1 EVYPS
6 RFWVY
11 VGITIGGMIVLAA
24 FLRYH
29 PKNSSAFL
37 YRVTTVL
44 TRSISLYVNYFIVT
58 GKQNGENGTW
68 YKTTAVE
75 GAKKLTLSRTPFSRI
90 DVYNG
95 MDNLGMFWKWPTI
108 QAFQSVV
115 PISIMNFYSSM
126 GIQRDVASRPDL
138 QYIGLR
144 SLLSVKY
151 LVQQNA
157 TDTIDSTG
165 WVFDSYQNGM
175 KVWRNTN
182 FIPMGFTFS
191 SYITQEEY
199 EASPSKDL
207 LLVKGL
213 LLNDTQIKKYG
224 NILSPLPT
232 SDVYNTGTTQLAT
245 DSAARTVSACS
256 TFKTDKQGFSA
267 TIKLSRPNLV
277 FFSVPYDSGWSAT
290 VNGKAAKIENVD
302 VGFMAVKCE
311 NGNSTIHF
319 TYKTPGLSV
328 GTAVTAASAGI
339 FIVYVLCSFAY
350 SRKRPIRGNQII
362 PNKQKQI
369 GGTK

>member
-1 EVYPS
+1 
-6 RFWVY
+6 
-11 VGITIGGMIVLAA
+11 
-24 FLRYH
+24 
-29 PKNSSAFL
+29 
-37 YRVTTVL
+37 
-44 TRSISLYVNYFIVT
+44 
-58 GKQNGENGTW
+58 
-68 YKTTAVE
+68 
-75 GAKKLTLSRTPFSRI
+75 
-90 DVYNG
+90 
-95 MDNLGMFWKWPTI
+95 MFWKWPTI

-115 PISIMNFYSSM
+115 PISITNFYSSM